1 MFYGLQPSVVSI
13 EVVSKPRITPEGKA
27 QADSK
32 AQHTRQYVSISRGL
46 QHRHR
51 VSDGVMKPLLMIF
64 VGNVAYAVILGEDEE
79 APERQQ
85 YRTIGLRRVVRAQRL
100 GICSEKT
107 NPIVWPEHVK
117 VGA

>member
-1 MFYGLQPSVVSI
+1 LESAAYSAIGEHLQ
-13 EVVSKPRITPEGKA
+13 KPHNAG
-27 QADSK
+27 
-32 AQHTRQYVSISRGL
+32 SR
-46 QHRHR
+46 REAR
-51 VSDGVMKPLLMIF
+51 FFNTLLMIF
-64 VGNVAYAVILGEDEE
+64 VVNVAYALIFSEDEE

-117 VGA
+117 VRA

>member
-1 MFYGLQPSVVSI
+1 LESAAYSTICEHLQ
-13 EVVSKPRITPEGKA
+13 KPHNAGSRPQA
-27 QADSK
+27 QFFN
-32 AQHTRQYVSISRGL
+32 T
-46 QHRHR
+46 
-51 VSDGVMKPLLMIF
+51 LLMIF
-64 VGNVAYAVILGEDEE
+64 VGNVACALIFSEDEE

-107 NPIVWPEHVK
+107 NPIVWPERVK

>member
-1 MFYGLQPSVVSI
+1 LESAAYSRICEHLQ
-13 EVVSKPRITPEGKA
+13 KPHN
-27 QADSK
+27 ADSRPQ
-32 AQHTRQYVSISRGL
+32 AQFFNT
-46 QHRHR
+46 
-51 VSDGVMKPLLMIF
+51 LLMIF
-64 VGNVAYAVILGEDEE
+64 VGNVAYAVIVGEDEE

-85 YRTIGLRRVVRAQRL
+85 YGTIGLRRVVRAQRL